1 MHAEKIDKQNNKNRQ
16 AQTQPQIF
24 RIMVRKATEEDI
36 PRLMELLHQVNM
48 VHYELRPDLF
58 KPNTTKYDEG
68 ELRQLLSDELTPVF
82 VYEQMTVLG
91 YVFVRIEET
100 RDDRLMQDRKTLYID
115 DLCVDI
121 TARGQ
126 HIGARLFDFVHRWAE
141 QQGFQSITLNVWAC
155 NESAFKFYQKAGMK
169 IRKTCMEMKLDKMP
183 VEQKKPK
190 TVLPKTK
197 AEARVQ
203 KMVLVIGKQKLP
215 RRQIMADLGLKQK
228 SRQAFIDHYWRPAW
242 EQGLIDLVH
251 PNVPNKP
258 EQTYCLTAKGKELYA
273 QLTCK
278 E

>member
-1 MHAEKIDKQNNKNRQ
+1 
-16 AQTQPQIF
+16 
-24 RIMVRKATEEDI
+24 MVRKATEEDI
-36 PRLMELLHQVNM
+36 PQLMELLHQVNM

-58 KPNTTKYDEG
+58 KPDTTKYDE
-68 ELRQLLSDELTPVF
+68 EKLRQLLSDELTPVF

-91 YVFVRIEET
+91 YVFVRLEET
-100 RDDRLMQDRKTLYID
+100 KEDRLMQDRKTLYID

-121 TARGQ
+121 AARGQ
-126 HIGARLFDFVHRWAE
+126 HIGRKLFDFVHRWAA
-141 QQGFQSITLNVWAC
+141 QQGFQSITLNVWAG
-155 NESAFKFYQKAGMK
+155 NESAFRFYQKAGMK
-169 IRKTCMEMKLDKMP
+169 IRKTCMEMKLDESRELR
-183 VEQKKPK
+183 VERREPK

-273 QLTCK
+273 QLTGK
-278 E
+278 EWL